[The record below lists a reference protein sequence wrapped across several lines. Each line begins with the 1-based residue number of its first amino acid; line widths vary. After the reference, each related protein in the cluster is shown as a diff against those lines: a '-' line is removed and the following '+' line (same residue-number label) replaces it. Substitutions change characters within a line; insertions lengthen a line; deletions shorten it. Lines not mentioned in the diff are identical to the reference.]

1 MISVGVVGAT
11 CLVGAT
17 MISMLQ
23 ERSFPVDHFQAF
35 ASGESRGKT
44 VKFRNQN
51 YPVEIITP
59 ETICKGI
66 ILFGATS
73 AEVAEKWIPPCIES
87 GAAIIDSSSAF
98 RMNPDVLLAVPEV
111 NGHLITGT
119 ENLIAN
125 PNCSTIQL
133 VAALAPLAAVRNIR
147 WVSVATYQAVSGAGS
162 PSLNELS
169 RQQDE
174 MAIEPGTPR
183 LHENIIT
190 SIGLPDTN
198 GYCAEELKLI
208 HETCKI
214 MNLNFPVFASTARVP
229 VRTGHTEAVVVKFS
243 SPFPADEA
251 VSVLMD
257 APGIKVSQSGCSPID
272 VENTDAVVVDRVRN
286 YPDDPTILQ
295 FWVLADN
302 LRKGAALNAVQIA
315 EVFLERKGAGANI

>member
-11 CLVGAT
+11 GLVGAK
-17 MISMLQ
+17 MISVLQ
-23 ERSFPVDHFQAF
+23 ERSFPVDQFHAF

-44 VKFRNQN
+44 VRFRDEN

-59 ETICKGI
+59 ETLCKGI

-73 AEVAEKWIPPCIES
+73 SEVAKKWIPQCIEF
-87 GAAIIDSSSAF
+87 GASIIDNSSAF
-98 RMNPDVLLAVPEV
+98 RMNSEVLLAVPEV

-133 VAALAPLAAVRNIR
+133 VVALNPLAAIR
-147 WVSVATYQAVSGAGS
+147 PVLWVSVATYQAVSGAGS
-162 PSLNELS
+162 PLLNELL
-169 RQQDE
+169 RQQNGME
-174 MAIEPGTPR
+174 IKPGTAH

-190 SIGLPDTN
+190 GIGLPDAN
-198 GYCAEELKLI
+198 GYCDEELKLM

-214 MNLNFPVFASTARVP
+214 MNMDFPVFASTARVP

-243 SPFPADEA
+243 NPMIAEDA
-251 VSVLMD
+251 VSILMN
-257 APGIKVSQSGCSPID
+257 APGIEVSKNSCSPVD
-272 VENTDAVVVDRVRN
+272 VENTDAVVVDRIRN

-315 EVFLERKGAGANI
+315 EVFLANRVRS

>member
-11 CLVGAT
+11 GLVGAT
-17 MISMLQ
+17 MISVLQ
-23 ERSFPVDHFQAF
+23 ERSFPVDLFHAF
-35 ASGESRGKT
+35 ASSESSGKT
-44 VKFRNQN
+44 VRFRNQN

-59 ETICKGI
+59 ETLCKGI

-73 AEVAEKWIPPCIES
+73 AEVAKRWVPQCIES
-87 GAAIIDSSSAF
+87 GASIIDNSSAF
-98 RMNPDVLLAVPEV
+98 RMNPEVLLAVPEV

-133 VAALAPLAAVRNIR
+133 VVALNPLAAMRDIL
-147 WVSVATYQAVSGAGS
+147 WVSIATYQAVSGAGS
-162 PSLNELS
+162 PELDKLS
-169 RQQDE
+169 RQQNG
-174 MAIEPGTPR
+174 MGIIPGNKH

-190 SIGLPDTN
+190 GIGPPDAN
-198 GYCAEELKLI
+198 GYCDEELKLM

-214 MNLNFPVFASTARVP
+214 MNLDFPVFASTARVP
-229 VRTGHTEAVVVKFS
+229 VRTGHTEAVVVKFK
-243 SPFPADEA
+243 SPLLAEEA
-251 VSVLMD
+251 TSVLMN
-257 APGIKVSQSGCSPID
+257 APGITVSKSGYSPID
-272 VENTDAVVVDRVRN
+272 VENTDTVVVDRIRN

-315 EVFLERKGAGANI
+315 EVWGRG